1 MIQNRSVST
10 GLWVSLILLAILSV
24 AHAAAWPVN
33 KWAVTYLE
41 HRLGAGATATIPEPP
56 QEHDLAAVWL
66 ADEALEEGDVE
77 RARELV
83 LPLTAS
89 PKNYVL
95 FSTGNILNRTGNFT
109 EAVQAWKKADAF
121 ETLIHA
127 AWAAYNEFRL
137 QDALLAGKAAWDI
150 DPENG
155 TTALASFM
163 KQDGEWAA
171 AQDLLSRMLQRYPNS
186 EHKIYWL
193 LNLGDIAR
201 RQKNWNKAETAY
213 QQVIS
218 LAPQN
223 AAAHIGLGW
232 VYYERGDGATPAM
245 HEFEQAIQKDPLQGE
260 GYFAMAQILTKE
272 QQYEEAEQW
281 YKQALQQSPDNRQWQ
296 LYRANN
302 LREANQL
309 DTAIAL
315 YKTLLSSY
323 PDWPPVYY
331 ELAWAYTLNDQYTEA
346 TNAILPALSSTQSP
360 NGWYWYRAGEIYE
373 KRGLYIDALTAY
385 NKAND
390 LILGNQSIINA
401 ISRLG
406 NEK

>member
-1 MIQNRSVST
+1 VVN
-10 GLWVSLILLAILSV
+10 G
-24 AHAAAWPVN
+24 AAWPVN
-33 KWAVTYLE
+33 RWSAAYLGQ
-41 HRLGAGATATIPEPP
+41 RMNAGRTANLPAPP
-56 QEHDLAAVWL
+56 QEHDLAPIWL
-66 ADEALEEGDVE
+66 AEEALAQGDVE
-77 RARELV
+77 GALALV
-83 LPLTAS
+83 QPLIAS
-89 PKNYVL
+89 KEPYVL
-95 FSTGNILNRTGNFT
+95 FSSGNILKQTGNFA
-109 EAVQAWKKADAF
+109 EAVQAWEKANAF
-121 ETLIHA
+121 NALIHA
-127 AWAAYNEFRL
+127 AWTAYNEFRL

-171 AQDLLSRMLQRYPNS
+171 AQDLLSSMLQRYPNS

-201 RQKNWNKAETAY
+201 RQKNWNRDETAY

-296 LYRANN
+296 LHRANN

-346 TNAILPALSSTQSP
+346 TNAILTALSSTQSP

-373 KRGLYIDALTAY
+373 KRGLLPEAIQAYTEASNLIPQSQMISDRLTCLQ
-385 NKAND
+385 NK
-390 LILGNQSIINA
+390 
-401 ISRLG
+401 
-406 NEK
+406 NEQKWFMR